1 MRHIAE
7 MDTCPCG
14 SGRAYSRCCG
24 PVHANGAGLG
34 ATAESLMRARYSAYV
49 LEHGEFI
56 RASWHPSTRPASVEF
71 STDLEWHGLE
81 VVASDRGGALD
92 SHGAVEFR
100 ARFER
105 GGQRLELHE
114 YSTFERVDGH
124 WLYVDGIDPDTRT

>member
-1 MRHIAE
+1 M
-7 MDTCPCG
+7 
-14 SGRAYSRCCG
+14 
-24 PVHANGAGLG
+24 HANGAGLG

-105 GGQRLELHE
+105 GGQRLVLHE